1 MLKITKALGL
11 RQVRMA
17 RHRSKTRRQFAAV
30 YLAEGIAYLLPVFAI
45 LTIICLV
52 SLAGKWDAQEAEA
65 TVDLCQEMQTIY
77 KQSNGEYGWPTC

>member
-1 MLKITKALGL
+1 MK

-17 RHRSKTRRQFAAV
+17 RHRSKTRRQVAAV
-30 YLAEGIAYLLPVFAI
+30 YLIEGIVYLLPVFAI

-77 KQSNGEYGWPTC
+77 QQSNGQYGWPTC

>member
-1 MLKITKALGL
+1 MNRQTRKAK
-11 RQVRMA
+11 
-17 RHRSKTRRQFAAV
+17 HRSKTRRQVAAV
-30 YLAEGIAYLLPVFAI
+30 YLVEGIVYLLPVFAI

-77 KQSNGEYGWPTC
+77 QQSNGEYGWPTC